1 MNRAGKEQKAIK
13 KRYGDALS
21 FIVLLS
27 VSILAIG
34 TEFLKSC
41 PMMPPL
47 LFTIMQGTYG
57 ENMLQASEAE
67 ITGVGIT

>member
-1 MNRAGKEQKAIK
+1 
-13 KRYGDALS
+13 LS
-21 FIVLLS
+21 FIVQLS

-41 PMMPPL
+41 PMMPLL
-47 LFTIMQGTYG
+47 LFTIMQGTHG
-57 ENMLQASEAE
+57 ESMLQASEAE